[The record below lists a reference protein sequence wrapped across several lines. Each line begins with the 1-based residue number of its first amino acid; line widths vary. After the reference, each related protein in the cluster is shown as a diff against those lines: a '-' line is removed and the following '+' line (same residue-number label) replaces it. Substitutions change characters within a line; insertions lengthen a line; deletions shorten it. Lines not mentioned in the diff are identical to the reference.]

1 MYENFTYE
9 NLLNEKL
16 KLINDNI
23 DKRQGSVIY
32 DTLAPNSAE
41 SVQMYMN
48 MSMLMDRTFADTA
61 TGEDLERRV
70 WERNIKR
77 QDATNAVVKAVF
89 TDESGE
95 YINSIN
101 IGDRFSGGG
110 NDYAV
115 TEKISDGSYKLLC
128 RRSRKSIQRYNTA
141 Y

>member
-16 KLINDNI
+16 KLVNDSM
-23 DKRQGSVIY
+23 DKRQGSIIY

-48 MSMLMDRTFADTA
+48 MEMLMDRTFADTA
-61 TGEDLERRV
+61 TGEDLDRRV

-77 QDATNAVVKAVF
+77 QEATNAVVKAVF
-89 TDESGE
+89 TDENGGYVNTIDIGE
-95 YINSIN
+95 
-101 IGDRFSGGG
+101 RVSGGG

-115 TEKISDGSYKLLC
+115 T
-128 RRSRKSIQRYNTA
+128 
-141 Y
+141 